1 VVRDVVARLEH
12 EAPTRTTTQRTTG
25 RAMRLITRSIY
36 DIGARSA
43 RLSGAGR
50 GKTWLDWKPTAEE
63 VRAMTDEMTTPALSD
78 QDIRTVGQASVE
90 ERPGPD
96 TDTTDPDTDTTDSDS
111 DDVDSDSDD
120 TDSQDADS
128 QDQ

>member
-1 VVRDVVARLEH
+1 
-12 EAPTRTTTQRTTG
+12 
-25 RAMRLITRSIY
+25 
-36 DIGARSA
+36 
-43 RLSGAGR
+43 
-50 GKTWLDWKPTAEE
+50 
-63 VRAMTDEMTTPALSD
+63 MTDETITPTLSD
-78 QDIRTVGQASVE
+78 EDIRTVGQASTE

-96 TDTTDPDTDTTDSDS
+96 TDTEDPDTDTQDSDS

>member
-1 VVRDVVARLEH
+1 
-12 EAPTRTTTQRTTG
+12 
-25 RAMRLITRSIY
+25 
-36 DIGARSA
+36 
-43 RLSGAGR
+43 
-50 GKTWLDWKPTAEE
+50 
-63 VRAMTDEMTTPALSD
+63 MTDETTTPTLSD
-78 QDIRTVGQASVE
+78 QDIRTIGQASAE

-96 TDTTDPDTDTTDSDS
+96 TDTTDPDTDTTDTDS